1 VDGREVIVS
10 VVDAPDLEAARRR
23 IFGFVLRG
31 DIGEACGPD
40 GPVILNWRAARA
52 VEVLGTEVEVG
63 TGVEAH
69 AAGDGRGRDGTA
81 TAG

>member
-1 VDGREVIVS
+1 MFEHRGSRMRVRCRVDGREVTVS

-31 DIGEACGPD
+31 DIGEAQGPD

-52 VEVLGTEVEVG
+52 VEVLGEEPP
-63 TGVEAH
+63 
-69 AAGDGRGRDGTA
+69 D
-81 TAG
+81 

>member
-1 VDGREVIVS
+1 MRVRCRVDGREVVVS

-31 DIGEACGPD
+31 DIGEACGAD

-52 VEVLGTEVEVG
+52 VEVLGTEP
-63 TGVEAH
+63 
-69 AAGDGRGRDGTA
+69 DGA
-81 TAG
+81 

>member
-1 VDGREVIVS
+1 MRVRCRVDGREVVVS

-40 GPVILNWRAARA
+40 GPVILNWRAART
-52 VEVLGTEVEVG
+52 VEVLGTEGESG
-63 TGVEAH
+63 G
-69 AAGDGRGRDGTA
+69 
-81 TAG
+81 

>member
-1 VDGREVIVS
+1 MIVS

-52 VEVLGTEVEVG
+52 VEVLGV
-63 TGVEAH
+63 
-69 AAGDGRGRDGTA
+69 AGDD
-81 TAG
+81 